1 MRIRLAGGVLLTLL
15 LPALSGAQLPPEPDK
30 PKTKLEAFVAQD
42 GVVVIRGFSK
52 IGEIRGQ
59 FGSSVVVESKE
70 FTNAA
75 SGKREHGITVQVKEA
90 GRLERDHTSYV
101 DFDEIPSLIKG
112 LEYIGKVDKS
122 STTLDQFQA
131 DYRTKGDLVVSTFN
145 DASGSKVSVAVS
157 SGVIGRTNAYL
168 ALADLARI
176 RELVQTA
183 YSSLEKLRASSK

>member
-1 MRIRLAGGVLLTLL
+1 MRLGLGAVVISVVAPVLST
-15 LPALSGAQLPPEPDK
+15 AQQAAEPEK

-52 IGEIRGQ
+52 IGEIAGK
-59 FGSSVVVESKE
+59 FGSSVIVESKE
-70 FTNAA
+70 FTNAG

-101 DFDEIPSLIKG
+101 DFDEIPSLLKG
-112 LEYIGKVDKS
+112 LDYISKVDKS

-145 DASGSKVSVAVS
+145 DSSGTKVSVAVS
-157 SGVIGRTNAYL
+157 SGAIGRTTAYF
-168 ALADLARI
+168 ALADLERFRA
-176 RELVQTA
+176 LVQTA
-183 YSSLEKLRASSK
+183 YASLERLRIGSK

>member
-1 MRIRLAGGVLLTLL
+1 MRLGLGAIVLSVVA
-15 LPALSGAQLPPEPDK
+15 PVLSTAQQAAEPEK

-52 IGEIRGQ
+52 IGEIAGK
-59 FGSSVVVESKE
+59 FGSSVIVESKE
-70 FTNAA
+70 FTNAG

-101 DFDEIPSLIKG
+101 DFDEIPSLLKG
-112 LEYIGKVDKS
+112 LDYISKVDKS

-145 DASGSKVSVAVS
+145 DSSGTKVSVAVS
-157 SGVIGRTNAYL
+157 SGAIGRTTAYF
-168 ALADLARI
+168 ALADLERFRA
-176 RELVQTA
+176 LVQTA
-183 YSSLEKLRASSK
+183 YASLERLRIGSK

>member
-1 MRIRLAGGVLLTLL
+1 MRLGLGAVVISVVAPVLST
-15 LPALSGAQLPPEPDK
+15 AQQAAEPEK

-52 IGEIRGQ
+52 IGEVAGK
-59 FGSSVVVESKE
+59 FGSSVIVESKE
-70 FTNAA
+70 FTNAG

-101 DFDEIPSLIKG
+101 DFDEIPSLLKG
-112 LEYIGKVDKS
+112 LDYISKVDRS

-145 DASGSKVSVAVS
+145 DSSGTKVSVAVS
-157 SGVIGRTNAYL
+157 SGAIGRTTAYF
-168 ALADLARI
+168 ALADLERI
-176 RELVQTA
+176 RALVQTA
-183 YSSLEKLRASSK
+183 YASLEKLRTGSK